1 MPSHLE
7 DPHSGEKAVVMPTDQ
22 LLRLTYAYKQDPH
35 IPLAYLSVVAGV
47 VIRGKVLELHQ
58 YVGEIM
64 TGPTQHEGST
74 RVKAKAESIR
84 ANIAAK
90 ARELQLDV
98 RAGMFEP

>member
-1 MPSHLE
+1 
-7 DPHSGEKAVVMPTDQ
+7 MPTDQ
-22 LLRLTYAYKQDPH
+22 ILRLTYKQDPH

-47 VIRGKVLELHQ
+47 VVRGKVLELHQ
-58 YVGEIM
+58 YDGEIM
-64 TGPTQHEGST
+64 TGPTQHEGSI

-90 ARELQLDV
+90 ARELQLGM